1 MVILELHMYAKLLG
15 LKAKIKIGA
24 DKKVSSLLRD
34 RYRSVGSTS
43 RGKQPRRKA
52 ELHEGI
58 VSKKIINQ

>member
-15 LKAKIKIGA
+15 MKAKIKIGS

-34 RYRSVGSTS
+34 HNMRVGTTS

-52 ELHEGI
+52 ELREGT
-58 VSKKIINQ
+58 VSKKS